1 MRGCNLGSV
10 SGVARLLWGG
20 ERKMGESHASA
31 KTFSVQFTPFS
42 NACGES
48 QKKSK
53 KSEIYQY
60 LGLQ

>member
-1 MRGCNLGSV
+1 MGQ
-10 SGVARLLWGG
+10 GVKNGRMSRL
-20 ERKMGESHASA
+20 A

-42 NACGES
+42 NAGDES

>member
-1 MRGCNLGSV
+1 MRGCNLSSATGHL
-10 SGVARLLWGG
+10 RLLRGR
-20 ERKMGESHASA
+20 ERKMGECHALQ
-31 KTFSVQFTPFS
+31 KTFSIQFTPFL